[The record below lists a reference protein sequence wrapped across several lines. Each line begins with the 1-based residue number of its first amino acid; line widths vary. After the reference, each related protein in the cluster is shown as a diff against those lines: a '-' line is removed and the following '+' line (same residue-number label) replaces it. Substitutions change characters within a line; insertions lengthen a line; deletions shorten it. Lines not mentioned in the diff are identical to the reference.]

1 MCSSCNRN
9 AWVQI
14 VHYVVNQQ
22 SNLKETFKSYTSSKA
37 HSYVFCLFLKIFSS
51 SFWSREQWS
60 VFDET
65 SCWNASHQCSCSS
78 ADFHAALCSSC
89 TVFHISVVWNGLCR
103 AHPNNR
109 KVVRLTFPTAFICK
123 SSLSHPPWDFVLE
136 SWSVG
141 ALAIPIQ
148 TQHLNHTSGIFV
160 A

>member
-1 MCSSCNRN
+1 MS
-9 AWVQI
+9 
-14 VHYVVNQQ
+14 QQ
-22 SNLKETFKSYTSSKA
+22 RNLKETFKSYTSSKA
-37 HSYVFCLFLKIFSS
+37 HPYVFCLFLKIFSS

-89 TVFHISVVWNGLCR
+89 TVFHISVVRNGLCR

-109 KVVRLTFPTAFICK
+109 KVVRLTFSTAFIYK
-123 SSLSHPPWDFVLE
+123 RVLFLIPNFVME

-141 ALAIPIQ
+141 ALTITIQ
-148 TQHLNHTSGIFV
+148 NQHLNHTSGIFPLWLNMTV
-160 A
+160 FSCLRMSFKI